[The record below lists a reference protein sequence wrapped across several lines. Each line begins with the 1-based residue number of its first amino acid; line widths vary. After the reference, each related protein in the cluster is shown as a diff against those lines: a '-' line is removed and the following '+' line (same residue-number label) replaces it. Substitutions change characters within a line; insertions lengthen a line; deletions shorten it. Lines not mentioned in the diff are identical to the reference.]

1 MKDLNYTAAMS
12 RLDIILSQLE
22 EGNKSVDELSDRVK
36 EAAELV
42 KLCRTK
48 LNTTEADLQD
58 AFQVN

>member
-22 EGNKSVDELSDRVK
+22 EGNKSVDELSDLVK

-48 LNTTEADLQD
+48 LKTTEADIQD
-58 AFQVN
+58 AFQDN